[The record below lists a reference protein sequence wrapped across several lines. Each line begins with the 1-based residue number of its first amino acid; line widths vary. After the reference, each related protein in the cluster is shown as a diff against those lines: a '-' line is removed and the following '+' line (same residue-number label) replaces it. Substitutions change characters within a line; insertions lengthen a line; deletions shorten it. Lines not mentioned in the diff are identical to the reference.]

1 MHEALARGPGI
12 AQIRAVMGRNL
23 TTASALVLLGLGM
36 AAGCAAT
43 DKKKASQGSVS
54 YADAAQRD
62 YEKALDHFRKG
73 KCLDAQPLFSKVRRN
88 YPYSRFAALAE
99 LRIADCLLKEG
110 KEAEAIQA
118 YKQFIRFRPS
128 HDEVPYAHFKV
139 AHAHVEQIPGGMF
152 LMPPSYERDQAAA
165 RKALTKLRR
174 FMLDFPDDHRMPEA
188 REMMERVV
196 KLLAQHEMSV
206 ARFYLRRD
214 VPKAAIGRLRTL
226 LNAYEGCAI
235 EPEAMLLLGRTYLDV
250 RDHAEART
258 TFETLLDRHPES
270 DEANRARRYLRR
282 LGATSG

>member
-1 MHEALARGPGI
+1 
-12 AQIRAVMGRNL
+12 MGRAL
-23 TTASALVLLGLGM
+23 TTTGTLMLLGIGL
-36 AAGCAAT
+36 AVGCGGA
-43 DKKKASQGSVS
+43 DKKKASEGSVS

-62 YEKALDHFRKG
+62 YEKGLAHFRRG
-73 KCLDAQPLFSKVRRN
+73 KCLDAEPLFRKVRRQ

-110 KEAEAIQA
+110 KHAEAVQA
-118 YKQFIRFRPS
+118 YQQFIRFRPS

-165 RKALTKLRR
+165 RKALSKLRR

-206 ARFYLRRD
+206 ARFYLKRG

-226 LNAYEGCAI
+226 LNAYEGCVI
-235 EPEAMLLLGRTYLDV
+235 EPEAMLLLGRTYLEV
-250 RDHAEART
+250 RDRAEART
-258 TFETLLDRHPES
+258 TFETLLDRHPDS
-270 DEANRARRYLRR
+270 DEAKRARRFLRR
-282 LGATSG
+282 MAPSSG